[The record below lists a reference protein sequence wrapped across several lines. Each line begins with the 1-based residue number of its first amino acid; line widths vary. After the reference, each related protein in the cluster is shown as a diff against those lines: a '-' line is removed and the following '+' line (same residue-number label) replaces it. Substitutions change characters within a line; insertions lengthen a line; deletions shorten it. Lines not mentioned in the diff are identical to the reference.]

1 MEKVIRELRIIE
13 TDDGYRIE
21 IKGDKERMKR
31 FMRGFRGRHGR
42 RHRHGPFKFFGMPG
56 PGFGFGGGP
65 GFGAEAARLEGLVGK
80 SRAKQLLPDPRPETS
95 GTCGRPGT
103 HWRPRRPSWWCRSRL
118 WCSTCCST
126 DCTYPSPGIRMNYSG
141 RRSASP
147 YGVTCT
153 TG

>member
-65 GFGAEAARLEGLVGK
+65 GFGPGGGPGFWAGFGPWDVDFVTEFDDEEEEEEDGEEAEEA
-80 SRAKQLLPDPRPETS
+80 
-95 GTCGRPGT
+95 
-103 HWRPRRPSWWCRSRL
+103 
-118 WCSTCCST
+118 
-126 DCTYPSPGIRMNYSG
+126 
-141 RRSASP
+141 
-147 YGVTCT
+147 
-153 TG
+153 